1 MIEKLI
7 FSLTALLGF
16 ICLFII
22 GFRYKTN
29 RHVNSYLILFLFL
42 SSFRFF
48 IYSISDVLP
57 LLNFQKILD
66 LIFFIIL
73 WPLLY
78 MYFSNLV
85 NDSNKLKIKDLVHII
100 IIIPFVFFFI
110 IKSNLT
116 KEEFIIGNKILFI
129 AIIVWNIVYA
139 IASYKLLKD
148 KVWNRN
154 SAILLI
160 NQQNKII
167 KQWTQI
173 LFSVFV
179 LLLFRFLICLLLIKN
194 DQWYINHNNYMW
206 VSGLIWIGMYIKI
219 LYSPDFLYGYEEFQ
233 NKIKEYKK
241 HNIVFNNIWIM
252 DASKLVTNVQDTVLK
267 EKIASQIE
275 NYILA
280 IEYQAV
286 STNLFFTKNL
296 QIEDVAHKLTTPK
309 SHLLYIFKYHA
320 AISFADFKK
329 IIRIQK
335 IILLVEEGYLKNNTM
350 ESLAAATGFSSYSSF
365 FKSFKSIA
373 GMSPQ
378 EYCSK
383 MI

>member
-1 MIEKLI
+1 
-7 FSLTALLGF
+7 
-16 ICLFII
+16 
-22 GFRYKTN
+22 
-29 RHVNSYLILFLFL
+29 
-42 SSFRFF
+42 
-48 IYSISDVLP
+48 
-57 LLNFQKILD
+57 
-66 LIFFIIL
+66 
-73 WPLLY
+73 

-85 NDSNKLKIKDLVHII
+85 NDSNKLKIKDLVHSI

-110 IKSNLT
+110 IKNHLT
-116 KEEFIIGNKILFI
+116 KEEFIIGNKTLLI
-129 AIIVWNIVYA
+129 AAIVWNIGYA
-139 IASYKLLKD
+139 IASYKLIKE
-148 KVWNRN
+148 KVWKRN
-154 SAILLI
+154 SAILII

-173 LFSVFV
+173 LYSVFV
-179 LLLFRFLICLLLIKN
+179 LLLFRFLICLLLTKN
-194 DQWYINHNNYMW
+194 EHWYINHNDYMW
-206 VSGLIWIGMYIKI
+206 VSGLILIGLYIKI

-383 MI
+383 MN